1 MKNLNKKNILI
12 VGATGQVG
20 NKVIELLNGNKA
32 LNLFGT
38 SRNKEKLKTLRGAN
52 VKGVYLDLEDND
64 SIRPALKGMDSTLL
78 MTSYTADMMRQSKRF
93 LDIAKEEGVKHIVHI
108 GASGTNTNEIAH
120 WGWHQFIEAYIEK
133 LGFDYTHLQPESF
146 MQNIFNFGW
155 LQENTLHDFIG
166 NANWTW
172 VDTDDIA
179 EVIAQLFIH
188 PEKYLNETIPLGYD
202 GKTITEISSLMAEA
216 TQQDF
221 EVVEHHPDE
230 FRDMTYQGTKDSV
243 YADAYMKCVSDQ
255 FALNASGV
263 LATGETFDNFEYITG
278 RKPTS
283 WKDFIQK
290 NKHRIGNQ
298 AVLA

>member
-1 MKNLNKKNILI
+1 MKHHKKENILI

-20 NKVIELLNGNKA
+20 SKVIELLSTKNDVQ
-32 LNLFGT
+32 LFGT
-38 SRNKEKLKTLRGAN
+38 SRNKGIVTTLDGAN
-52 VKGVYLDLEDND
+52 VKGVYLDLEDKE
-64 SIRPALKGMDSTLL
+64 SIRPALKGMDRALL

-108 GASGTNTNEIAH
+108 GASSTVTNEVSH

-166 NANWTW
+166 NSNWTW
-172 VDTDDIA
+172 IDTDDIA
-179 EVIAQLFIH
+179 EVIANIFIY
-188 PEKYLNETIPLGYD
+188 PEKYHNETIPLGYD
-202 GKTITEISSLMAEA
+202 AKTITEISSLMAEA

-221 EVVEHHPDE
+221 EVVKHHPNE

-255 FALNASGV
+255 FALNASGEIPS
-263 LATGETFDNFEYITG
+263 GKTFDNFEYITG
-278 RKPTS
+278 RKPTPGKS
-283 WKDFIQK
+283 LFKKIS
-290 NKHRIGNQ
+290 IE
-298 AVLA
+298 

>member
-1 MKNLNKKNILI
+1 MKNHKNILI

-20 NKVIELLNGNKA
+20 SKAIELLSTKNDLK
-32 LNLFGT
+32 LFGT
-38 SRNKEKLKTLRGAN
+38 SRNKEKLKTLDGAN
-52 VKGVYLDLEDND
+52 VKGVYLDLEDKE
-64 SIRPALKGMDSTLL
+64 SIRPALKGMDSALL

-108 GASGTNTNEIAH
+108 GASGSETNEVAH

-166 NANWTW
+166 NSNWSW

-179 EVIAQLFIH
+179 EVIAQIFIH
-188 PEKYLNETIPLGYD
+188 PENYYNETIPLGYD
-202 GKTITEISSLMAEA
+202 TKTITEISDLMAEA
-216 TQQDF
+216 TEQDF
-221 EVVEHHPDE
+221 SVQEHHPDE
-230 FRDMTYQGTKDSV
+230 FRDMTYQGSKDSV

-255 FALNASGV
+255 FALNASDEIPSGKI
-263 LATGETFDNFEYITG
+263 FDNFEGITG
-278 RKPTS
+278 RKPTT
-283 WKDFIQK
+283 WKEFIQK
-290 NKHRIGNQ
+290 NKHRIGSQ
-298 AVLA
+298 VALA